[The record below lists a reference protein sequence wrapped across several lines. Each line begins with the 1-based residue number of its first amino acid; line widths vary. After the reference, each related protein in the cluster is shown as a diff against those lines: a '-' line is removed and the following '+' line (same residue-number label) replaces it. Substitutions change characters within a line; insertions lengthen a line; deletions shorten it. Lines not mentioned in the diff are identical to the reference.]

1 MDDEFDGLTDLVED
15 KIGSFCGIDAPFGR
29 HWEVVLERLAEV
41 IVIKYRTPP
50 GGRFREVS

>member
-1 MDDEFDGLTDLVED
+1 MDDKFDGLTDLVED
-15 KIGSFCGIDAPFGR
+15 KKARFCGIDAPFGR

-41 IVIKYRTPP
+41 IVIKYRAPP

>member
-15 KIGSFCGIDAPFGR
+15 KIGSFCGIDVPFGR

-41 IVIKYRTPP
+41 IVIKYRAPP